1 MNAKIFFSFCCC
13 FLACALG
20 VEAGPYDGLTVQEV
34 EVTCTSSEEL
44 ARLVRRQIVIEPG
57 DLFSQEKIR
66 ESIHKIYAMKRF
78 VQITVEAE
86 QIANGVRLTFCPRQ
100 IDTISRIQVAGN
112 KAISAERIKNVL
124 SINIGDQ
131 VPPNG
136 MAVLKQRLLQL
147 YRDQGYHQ
155 VQIEITAVDD
165 PGFDKKILMIAIQEG
180 VPSKIGS
187 LSFKG
192 QMILSEKEL
201 IAFSTL
207 RTGMHFTLDT
217 LEKAKEQIE
226 QAYMKKGYFEA
237 KIASQDM
244 TYNYDTGEVN
254 LVFTIVEGQPLT
266 IRFEGNAQIKTKALH
281 KLINIGEFGR
291 GTLEE
296 FLAENVSKL
305 TEYYRSR
312 GYYFADISSDYAVEG
327 TTPMITFSIEEGH
340 QVRVERITIE
350 GHRAFTTRQLRK
362 LMLTD
367 TGGWFS
373 KGVYQEK
380 VFKED
385 LLAIK
390 AFYQQHGYL
399 IAEIV
404 STTIEFNQEQNQVT
418 LHLQIQEGVQTRVE
432 EIHIIGEEDETFLKN
447 LQKKLAL
454 REQDPLDLDKLVQ
467 TIERFQEFYANKGY
481 IKADIKDFRSFNE
494 DQSRVILTLKIDRG
508 IQFFVGK
515 ISIQGIIRTKKEFIM
530 RELQVQEGD
539 VYNPQKIRETVRR
552 LLQLGFY
559 DSVTFQILDPKST
572 NPVQDML
579 LVVKETSAKD
589 VEFGFGYN
597 TETYFK
603 GFVEYSDKNVLNYG
617 GKATARLDASIER
630 PKVTLQYRH
639 PHFFMRDNDL
649 VLSVFD
655 DIQKDNN
662 SFEIERR
669 GGRLAF
675 QKKFSESFS
684 TSVGYFF
691 EIEDP
696 SNVKKD
702 AVLSKQD
709 TSIINVAG
717 FDVQASWDTR
727 DDLIIPQ
734 KGGYLQ
740 VGLRSALE
748 AVGAETE
755 FLELYGQSYV
765 YWELFDNVIL
775 ANALKGRQIEPIRSS
790 DQTPIYMRYFL
801 GGDGSVR
808 GFERHEVGPTGSEGN
823 KIGGDRMF
831 AFTTELRFPI
841 YSILGG
847 VVFFD
852 AGANWLNDQGFES
865 DDLRETLGAGLRI
878 ATPIGPLRV
887 DYGYKLDRRSGES
900 AGEYYIAI
908 GSTF

>member
-1 MNAKIFFSFCCC
+1 MNAKIFFSCCWF
-13 FLACALG
+13 FLACALW

-34 EVTCTSSEEL
+34 EVTCTSAEEL
-44 ARLVRRQIVIEPG
+44 AKLIRKQIVIQPG

-86 QIANGVRLTFCPRQ
+86 PIADGVRLTFCPRQ
-100 IDTISRIQVAGN
+100 IDTISRIQVTGN
-112 KAISAERIKNVL
+112 KAISAERIKEVL
-124 SINIGDQ
+124 DINLGDQ
-131 VPPNG
+131 VPSNG
-136 MAVLKQRLLQL
+136 MAALKQRLLQL

-155 VQIEITAVDD
+155 VQVEITAVDD
-165 PGFDKKILMIAIQEG
+165 PGFDKKILTIAVQEG
-180 VPSKIGS
+180 VPSKIGA
-187 LSFKG
+187 LRFEG
-192 QMILSEKEL
+192 QTLLSEKEL
-201 IAFSTL
+201 IASSTL
-207 RTGMHFTLDT
+207 RTGMHFTLEAI
-217 LEKAKEQIE
+217 EKAKELVE
-226 QAYMKKGYFEA
+226 QAYAKKGYFEA
-237 KIASQDM
+237 KITAQDM

-266 IRFEGNAQIKTKALH
+266 IRFEGNAQIKTKTLH
-281 KLINIGEFGR
+281 KLINIGDFGK
-291 GTLEE
+291 GNQEE
-296 FLAENVSKL
+296 FLAEHTSKL

-312 GYYFADISSDYAVEG
+312 GYHFANINAEYTAEDA
-327 TTPMITFSIEEGH
+327 TPTLTFVIEEGQ
-340 QVRVERITIE
+340 QVQVEQITIE
-350 GHRAFTTRQLRK
+350 GHHAFTTKQLQA

-390 AFYQQHGYL
+390 TFYQQHGYL
-399 IAEIV
+399 IAEV
-404 STTIEFNQEQNQVT
+404 ASATIEFNQEQNQVT
-418 LHLQIQEGVQTRVE
+418 LHLLIQEGLQTRVE
-432 EIHIIGEEDETFLKN
+432 KLHIIGEEDETVLKN
-447 LQKKLAL
+447 LRKRLAL
-454 REQDPLDLDKLVQ
+454 HEQDPLNLDQLVQ
-467 TIERFQEFYANKGY
+467 TIDQFQEFYANKGY
-481 IKADIKDFRSFNE
+481 IKAEIKDFRSFNE
-494 DQSRVILTLKIDRG
+494 DQSQVILTLKIDRG

-515 ISIQGIIRTKKEFIM
+515 ISIQGIIRTKKDFVM

-539 VYNPQKIRETVRR
+539 IYNPEKIRETVRR

-597 TETYFK
+597 TETDFK
-603 GFVEYSDKNVLNYG
+603 GFIEYSDKNVLNYG

-639 PHFFMRDNDL
+639 PHFIIQDNDL

-662 SFEIERR
+662 SFEIETR
-669 GGRLAF
+669 GGRLALH
-675 QKKFSESFS
+675 QKFSDSFS

-702 AVLSKQD
+702 AILSDLD

-717 FDVQASWDTR
+717 FDLQASWDTR

-755 FLELYGQSYV
+755 FLELYAQSYV
-765 YWELFDNVIL
+765 YWELFDKMVL
-775 ANALKGRQIEPIRSS
+775 ANALKGRRIEPIRSS
-790 DQTPIYMRYFL
+790 DQTPIYLRYFA

-808 GFERHEVGPTGSEGN
+808 GFERHEIGPTGSEGN

-831 AFTTELRFPI
+831 TLTTELRFPI
-841 YSILGG
+841 YSVFGG
-847 VVFFD
+847 VIFFD
-852 AGANWLNDQGFES
+852 TGANWLNNEGFES
-865 DDLRETLGAGLRI
+865 DDLRETIGAGLRI
-878 ATPIGPLRV
+878 STPIGPLRV